1 MLRGSFFIIEQFLQ
15 EENTAT
21 AVVKINGQ
29 HPVFLG
35 HFPEQPV
42 VPGVFTLQMVKECLE
57 QALGRP
63 VRFTVIQNCK
73 FSNVMTPGGHALIEV
88 ICNYERNDNNVR
100 LNASVKSGDV
110 TYLSLK
116 AQAIMV
122 NEN

>member
-1 MLRGSFFIIEQFLQ
+1 MLRDSFFVVERFLK
-15 EENTAT
+15 EENALT

-57 QALGRP
+57 LALERP
-63 VRFTVIQNCK
+63 VRFTVIGNCK
-73 FSNVMTPGGHALIEV
+73 FSNVMTPGSHAPVEV
-88 ICNYERNDNNVR
+88 ICNYVQNGNNVQ
-100 LNASVKSGDV
+100 LNASVRSGDV

-116 AQAIMV
+116 AQAISD
-122 NEN
+122 E

>member
-1 MLRGSFFIIEQFLQ
+1 MLRDSFFTIAQCLKKED
-15 EENTAT
+15 AVT
-21 AVVKINGQ
+21 AVVKINAQ

-42 VPGVFTLQMVKECLE
+42 VPGVFTLQMIKECLE
-57 QALGRP
+57 QALGKI
-63 VRFTVIQNCK
+63 RFTVIQNCK
-73 FSNVMTPGGHALIEV
+73 FSNVMIPGSHAVIEI

-116 AQAIMV
+116 AQAIMM